1 MLECHAIGKQWEICI
16 KTNRSF
22 PIQQK
27 SWILLYGHE
36 WSRAY
41 RLHIPGSQSDNLWI
55 SYKYFTQETSACRI
69 ARSEVFVHF
78 QFLGFFSIRKRAKK
92 NRVLLRSL
100 NSFNW
105 DKLQNYRFLG
115 NFGLTARLRR
125 VRVPCTGS
133 GTLAS
138 SRVFPVE
145 FGKTNYPEK
154 LRLVLLIFDIWSGEQ
169 AVHWIS
175 LL

>member
-1 MLECHAIGKQWEICI
+1 MNLCCWRSTHVYSNMLECHAIGKQWEICI

-115 NFGLTARLRR
+115 NFGLTDCGGLEFR
-125 VRVPCTGS
+125 VQGVVRS
-133 GTLAS
+133 H
-138 SRVFPVE
+138 
-145 FGKTNYPEK
+145 
-154 LRLVLLIFDIWSGEQ
+154 LLESFR
-169 AVHWIS
+169 
-175 LL
+175 